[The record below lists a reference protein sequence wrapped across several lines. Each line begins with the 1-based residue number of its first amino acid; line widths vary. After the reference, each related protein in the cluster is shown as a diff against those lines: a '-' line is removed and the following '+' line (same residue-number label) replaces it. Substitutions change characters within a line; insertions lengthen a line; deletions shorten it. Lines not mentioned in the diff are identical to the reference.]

1 MLQGFNSSSPILFD
15 QTDFNELDLETL
27 APYIPMDGEDFQ
39 LSPICQEERP
49 LSESAQL
56 SQQSLSNMSNLFQPL
71 APPAQSQLLPEK
83 YCQPMSNKNMN
94 MGQGTLPPAFFGNG
108 SQSASLRPYYAQAST
123 PLSSMGGRPN
133 TQWPP
138 DPPLQYAPA
147 KWRVVGNKCS
157 AAIASSSGGSS
168 LHLPN
173 INLYKKR

>member
-1 MLQGFNSSSPILFD
+1 MFFFTAPSLLIFIG

-49 LSESAQL
+49 LCESVPLPQH
-56 SQQSLSNMSNLFQPL
+56 SLSNMNSLFQPL
-71 APPAQSQLLPEK
+71 APSSQSDFLPEK
-83 YCQPMSNKNMN
+83 YCQSGSDKSMPP
-94 MGQGTLPPAFFGNG
+94 GQGTLPLAFCNHG
-108 SQSASLRPYYAQAST
+108 SQSSSFLLPYYAQANT

-138 DPPLQYAPA
+138 DPPLQYVPT
-147 KWRVVGNKCS
+147 KWRGISHKSLTSS
-157 AAIASSSGGSS
+157 ASDSPT

-173 INLYKKR
+173 ISTDRKR